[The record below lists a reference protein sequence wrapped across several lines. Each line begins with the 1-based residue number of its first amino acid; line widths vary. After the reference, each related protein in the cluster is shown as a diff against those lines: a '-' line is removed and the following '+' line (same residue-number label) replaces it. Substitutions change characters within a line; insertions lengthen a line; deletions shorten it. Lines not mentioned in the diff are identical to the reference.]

1 MLQCVKQPCA
11 DDPGGCHEGKG
22 SAPMIKRRSL
32 LAGALS
38 GTAALTI
45 PHVSSAADRRV
56 LRFVPNSD
64 LTLLDPIWT
73 AAFVT
78 RMHGLM
84 VFDTLYGQDNSFAV
98 RPQMVAG
105 HRVEE
110 DGKRWQL
117 TLRDG
122 LRFHDGEPV
131 LARDVVASLR
141 RWGRVDAFGQTL
153 LARTDELSAVSDQTV
168 QFRLSSPFSLLPD
181 ALGKSTAFLPVIMP
195 ARLADSA
202 NGKALSEVVGSG
214 PFRYV
219 ANEREDGVR
228 TVYARFEDY
237 VARPEGP
244 TEFTSGPKIV
254 HLDRVEWLNIPDD
267 STAAGALRTGQIDWL
282 ERPLIDLL
290 PTLTQDRGIT
300 IDTIDRAG
308 YMVIIRFNQLHPPFD
323 RPEVRRAMLGAVDEA
338 EIVSAVAGADTSLWQ
353 SGVGVFCPESPMAND
368 AGMAVLNSARDYA
381 GTRQKLAA
389 AGYKG
394 EKIVFLISSNN
405 AAGHA
410 ISTVVADQ
418 FQRAGL
424 NIEISETDFGTWL
437 QRRNNRDTP
446 EHGGW
451 NMTSTFLPG
460 TDLWDPAVHL
470 AIRGNGLQAW
480 SGWPTSPQLEHLR
493 DQWFDAP
500 DEDTRRGIARN
511 IQLQVWQDVPYIP
524 GGRWRHP
531 TAYRT
536 GITGVLRGPPLFYNV
551 KLPT

>member
-1 MLQCVKQPCA
+1 
-11 DDPGGCHEGKG
+11 
-22 SAPMIKRRSL
+22 
-32 LAGALS
+32 
-38 GTAALTI
+38 
-45 PHVSSAADRRV
+45 
-56 LRFVPNSD
+56 
-64 LTLLDPIWT
+64 
-73 AAFVT
+73 
-78 RMHGLM
+78 M
-84 VFDTLYGQDNSFAV
+84 VFDTLYGQDNNFVV

-105 HRVEE
+105 HRVED
-110 DGKRWQL
+110 DGKLWRL

-131 LARDVVASLR
+131 LARDVVASIR

-153 LARTDELSAVSDQTV
+153 MARTDELSAVSDKDV
-168 QFRLSSPFSLLPD
+168 QFRLKAPFPLLPD

-195 ARLADSA
+195 ARLAEPVG
-202 NGKALSEVVGSG
+202 NKALSEVVGSG

-219 ANEREDGVR
+219 ADERVDGVR

-237 VARPEGP
+237 VPRPDGVP
-244 TEFTSGPKIV
+244 EFTSGPKIV

-290 PTLTQDRGIT
+290 PTLTKDRGIT
-300 IDTIDRAG
+300 IDTIDRTG
-308 YMVIIRFNQLHPPFD
+308 YLVIIRFNHLHPPFD
-323 RPEVRRAMLGAVDEA
+323 QPAIRRAMLGAVDQS

-353 SGVGVFCPESPMAND
+353 SGVGVFCPESPMASD
-368 AGMAVLNSARDYA
+368 AGMQVLNTPRDYA
-381 GTRQKLAA
+381 ATKRRLEE
-389 AGYKG
+389 AGYRG

-446 EHGGW
+446 ERGGW
-451 NMTSTFLPG
+451 NLTSTFLPG
-460 TDLWDPAVHL
+460 MDFWDPAVHL
-470 AIRGNGLQAW
+470 AIRGNGPQAW
-480 SGWPTSPQLEHLR
+480 SGWPTSPRIEALR
-493 DQWFDAP
+493 DKWFNAP
-500 DEDTRRGIARN
+500 DEASRIAIARD

-536 GITGVLRGPPLFYNV
+536 GITGVLRGMPLFHNL
-551 KLPT
+551 KLPA